1 MIVERECRLESQL
14 ILQTGG
20 MRRPSRTLASR
31 SGFNFCGQMFVMLA
45 ENMFNKKAFIL
56 ILSFYKIIFY
66 KIIFYKINFYL
77 FYTILYK
84 NIRMKYIFAF

>member
-20 MRRPSRTLASR
+20 TRKSSRTLASR
-31 SGFNFCGQMFVMLA
+31 SGFNFGGQMFVMLA
-45 ENMFNKKAFIL
+45 ENMFNKKAFTL
-56 ILSFYKIIFY
+56 ILSSY

-84 NIRMKYIFAF
+84 I